1 LFHFPV
7 SFKYKSDEEKWP
19 ETPEDLLDKDY
30 MDVWSE
36 MEKLVEKGLVKHIGV
51 SNFNAQQIQRVFDCS
66 RIKPACNEIEFHPG
80 FARDELIKLCSELNV
95 QVLGYCP
102 LGRHKEE
109 KKEPKFLYDE
119 RVVEIGRKYNKSPA
133 QIALRF
139 AIQSSVV
146 PLPKSGSKNRIYENI
161 NVFDFQLSGE
171 EMSFMKTFHDDKN
184 QICKFHFAEKSVYY
198 PY

>member
-1 LFHFPV
+1 MIHFPV

-19 ETPEDLLDKDY
+19 ETPEDLVDRDY
-30 MDVWSE
+30 MDIWSE
-36 MEKLVEKGLVKHIGV
+36 MEKLVDKGLVKHIGV

-66 RIKPACNEIEFHPG
+66 RIKPAFNEIEFHPG
-80 FARDELIKLCSELNV
+80 FARDELIKLCQKLNV
-95 QVLGYCP
+95 QVLGFCP
-102 LGRHKEE
+102 LGRHKEV

-119 RVVEIGRKYNKSPA
+119 RVVEIARKYNKSPA

-139 AIQSSVV
+139 EIQCNVI
-146 PLPKSGSKNRIYENI
+146 PIPKSERINRIYENI

-184 QICKFHFAEKSVYY
+184 QICKFHFAKSSVYY
-198 PY
+198 PF